1 MSSGS
6 TTGHSAHTINRHVLH
21 VLLQR
26 KFEGRK
32 LHHGYG
38 KICYGC
44 FHITTKN
51 HVAYQVLL
59 TDCDECLMRITTWL
73 DSIGTLSAMILKL
86 RVQKVMCGQPS
97 DVTPD
102 ELMRVYRQC
111 TTEKQPSETALVF
124 MNVCREM
131 HDNNDDPTS

>member
-1 MSSGS
+1 MASSS
-6 TTGHSAHTINRHVLH
+6 NPTTKYSEHTLYVLH

-51 HVAYQVLL
+51 HVAYQVLP
-59 TDCDECLMRITTWL
+59 TDCDECLLRITTWL

-86 RVQKVMCGQPS
+86 RVQKVIRGQS
-97 DVTPD
+97 NYVTPD
-102 ELMRVYRQC
+102 ELLHIYQQC
-111 TTEKQPSETALVF
+111 TTEIQPSETALVF
-124 MNVCREM
+124 INICREIL
-131 HDNNDDPTS
+131 DNRC